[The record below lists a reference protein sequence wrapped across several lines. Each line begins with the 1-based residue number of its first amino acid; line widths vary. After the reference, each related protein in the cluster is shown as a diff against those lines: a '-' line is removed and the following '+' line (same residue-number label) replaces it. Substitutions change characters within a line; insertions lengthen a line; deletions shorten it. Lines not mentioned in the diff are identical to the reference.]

1 MPASNIE
8 AELILGRNSLF
19 SQLPEKEIAGLSR
32 QVSLDTVKAGTILS
46 TQGRS
51 QIENVYVIAKGL
63 LELFFD
69 NKGEKI
75 LSATLE
81 PGDIFGGISIL
92 MNGGISARTSQAQTD
107 CKLVVLPKDDFLQV
121 CERHKQFRQY
131 FVDKFSERMLNEAY
145 ASILTSGQA
154 MNMLAGIIPFS
165 FLPEEALETL
175 AAEISLVKYSADTVI
190 FIQDRSTV
198 DYLYILQEGAAERY
212 FEDKGKQILK
222 AVLSEGDIFGG
233 ISMLLNNNI
242 AVRTLRTT
250 EDTSFYIL
258 PQEKFRHLCDSYD
271 TFSEYFTDTF
281 GKRMLDRSYAE
292 IVAKS
297 LRPKEA
303 DLQIFNLS
311 IAGLYTQKIVTC
323 SEDTTIQ
330 EAAVKMTS
338 NRCSSIFI
346 EGSNAQVN
354 GIITDNDLR
363 SRVIAAGHDTGKPVT
378 EIMSTPLA
386 AVPSGATVFEA
397 LMDMMQK
404 GIKHMA
410 VIDSAENV
418 IGILTNQDLL
428 QLQGQSPL
436 ILIREINEA
445 QTIDAIVDEHAKL
458 PRMIQG
464 LINAGAKADNV
475 TRLITTLSDAIL
487 KKVITLTLE
496 ECDPPPVKF
505 VFMILGSE
513 GRKEQTLKTDQD
525 NAIIFEDVPAEKLQA
540 TRDYFLKMGEQ
551 ICGHLDRAGYA
562 FCKGGIMAQN
572 PEWCLSISEWKQ
584 KFKGWIH
591 APEAEALLNASIFF
605 DFRCGYGEEGLIEEL
620 RKYLFGALGG
630 WQGFFRHLAEN
641 SLYFRPPLGFFR
653 NFVVESKGEHKDAFD
668 IKAAMQPIVDLA
680 RIYALNNKI
689 DETNT
694 LERLEQIHQA
704 KALSWSE
711 YHDLEQA
718 YRFLLQL
725 RFVRQITNIVD
736 ENKPPDNYVTPN
748 KLSRIEQTMLKEIFK
763 RIQTIQTKLEFEFL
777 GRT

>member
-1 MPASNIE
+1 MPASSIE
-8 AELILGRNSLF
+8 TELILGRNSLF
-19 SQLPEKEIAGLSR
+19 SQLSEKQIADLSR
-32 QVSLDTVKAGTILS
+32 RARMDTLRAGTILS

-51 QIENVYVIAKGL
+51 QIESVYIIEKGL
-63 LELFFD
+63 LELYFD

-107 CKLVVLPKDDFLQV
+107 CKLVVLPKDDFLKL
-121 CERHKQFRQY
+121 CERHKKFRQY

-145 ASILTSGQA
+145 ASILTAGQA
-154 MNMLAGIIPFS
+154 VNMLAGTIPFS
-165 FLPEEALETL
+165 FLPEEALEAL

-212 FEDKGKQILK
+212 FEEKGKQILK

-233 ISMLLNNNI
+233 ISMLLNEGV

-258 PQEKFRHLCDSYD
+258 PQARFRELCDAYD

-297 LRPKEA
+297 LRPKEE
-303 DLQIFNLS
+303 DLRVFNLGIS
-311 IAGLYTQKIVTC
+311 GLYTQKIVTC

-330 EAAVKMTS
+330 AAAVKMS
-338 NRCSSIFI
+338 AHRCSSIFI
-346 EGSNAQVN
+346 EDSTGRVK

-363 SRVIAAGHDTGKPVT
+363 SRVIAAGHDTGKPVAG
-378 EIMSTPLA
+378 IMSTPLA
-386 AVPSGATVFEA
+386 TVPSGATVFEA
-397 LMDMMQK
+397 LMDMMHR

-410 VIDSAENV
+410 VTDNAENV
-418 IGILTNQDLL
+418 VGILTNQDLL

-445 QTIDAIVDEHAKL
+445 QTIDAIVDKHAKL

-487 KKVITLTLE
+487 KKVIAFTLE
-496 ECDPPPVKF
+496 ECDPPPVNF

-525 NAIIFEDVPAEKLQA
+525 NAIIFEDVPAEKLEA
-540 TRDYFLKMGEQ
+540 TRDFFLKMGEQ

-572 PEWCLSISEWKQ
+572 PEWCLSITEWKQ
-584 KFKGWIH
+584 TFKGWIH

-605 DFRCGYGEEGLIEEL
+605 DFRSGYGEEGLIDEL
-620 RKYLFGALGG
+620 RQHLFGALGG
-630 WQGFFRHLAEN
+630 WAGFFRHLSEN

-680 RIYALNNKI
+680 RIYALKNKI

-694 LERLEQIHQA
+694 LERLAQIYQA
-704 KALSWSE
+704 KELSWSE

>member
-19 SQLPEKEIAGLSR
+19 SLLPEKEIAGLSR
-32 QVSLDTVKAGTILS
+32 QASLDTLKAGTILS

-51 QIENVYVIAKGL
+51 QIENVYVIEKGL
-63 LELFFD
+63 LEIFFD

-107 CKLVVLPKDDFLQV
+107 CKLVVLPKDNFLDV

-145 ASILTSGQA
+145 ASILTAGQA
-154 MNMLAGIIPFS
+154 LNMLTGTIPFS
-165 FLPEEALETL
+165 FLPQEALETV
-175 AAEISLVKYSADTVI
+175 AAEIALVKYAADTVI
-190 FIQDRSTV
+190 FVQDRSTV
-198 DYLYILQEGAAERY
+198 DYLYIMQEGAAERY
-212 FEDKGKQILK
+212 FEEKGKQILK
-222 AVLSEGDIFGG
+222 AVLSDGDLFGG

-258 PQEKFRHLCDSYD
+258 PQASFRQLCETYDS
-271 TFSEYFTDTF
+271 FSEYFTDTF

-303 DLQIFNLS
+303 DLQVFNLGIS
-311 IAGLYTQKIVTC
+311 GLYTRKIITC
-323 SEDTTIQ
+323 SEDTTIRQ
-330 EAAVKMTS
+330 AAVKMS
-338 NRCSSIFI
+338 EHRCSSIFI
-346 EGSNAQVN
+346 NGSNGPVK
-354 GIITDNDLR
+354 GLITDNDLR
-363 SRVIAAGHDTGKPVT
+363 TRVIAAGYDIDKPVAD
-378 EIMSTPLA
+378 IMSTPLA
-386 AVPSGATVFEA
+386 SVASGATVFEA
-397 LMDMMQK
+397 LMVMMQK
-404 GIKHMA
+404 GIKHLA
-410 VIDSAENV
+410 VADTADNV
-418 IGILTNQDLL
+418 VGILTNQDLL
-428 QLQGQSPL
+428 QLQGESPL

-445 QTIDAIVDEHAKL
+445 QSIDAIIDKHAKL

-487 KKVITLTLE
+487 KKVITFTLE

-525 NAIIFEDVPAEKLQA
+525 NAIIFEDVSNEKLQA
-540 TRDYFLKMGEQ
+540 TRDYFLKMGEL

-584 KFKGWIH
+584 TFKGWIH

-620 RKYLFGALGG
+620 RTYLFSALGG
-630 WQGFFRHLAEN
+630 WPGFFRHLSEN

-680 RIYALNNKI
+680 RIYALKHKI

-694 LERLEQIHQA
+694 LERLQLIYQA

-711 YHDLEQA
+711 FHDLEQA

-763 RIQTIQTKLEFEFL
+763 RIQTIQTKLEFEIL

>member
-1 MPASNIE
+1 MPASSIE
-8 AELILGRNSLF
+8 AELVLGRNALF
-19 SQLPEKEIAGLSR
+19 SQLPETEIADLSR
-32 QVSLDTVKAGTILS
+32 KARLETLEAGKILS

-51 QIENVYVIAKGL
+51 RIEHVYVIEKGL
-63 LELFFD
+63 LELYFD
-69 NKGEKI
+69 NKGEKL

-92 MNGGISARTSQAQTD
+92 MNGGISARTTQAQTD
-107 CKLVVLPKDDFLQV
+107 CKMVVLPKDEFLEV
-121 CERHKQFRQY
+121 CERHKKFRQY

-145 ASILTSGQA
+145 ASILTAGQA
-154 MNMLAGIIPFS
+154 LNTLAGIIPFS
-165 FLPEEALETL
+165 FLPADVLETV
-175 AAEISLVKYSADTVI
+175 AAEIALVKYSADTVI

-212 FEDKGKQILK
+212 FEEKGKQILK
-222 AVLSEGDIFGG
+222 AMLSEGDIFGG

-258 PQEKFRHLCDSYD
+258 PQEMFRQLCDSHAA
-271 TFSEYFTDTF
+271 FSEYFTDTF

-303 DLQIFNLS
+303 DLQGFDLD
-311 IAGLYTQKIVTC
+311 IAGLYTQNIVTC
-323 SEDTTIQ
+323 SADTAIRK
-330 EAAVKMTS
+330 AAVKMTD

-346 EGSNAQVN
+346 EDSTGRVT

-363 SRVIAAGHDTGKPVT
+363 SKVIAAGHDISQPVT
-378 EIMSTPLA
+378 DIMSTPLA
-386 AVPSGATVFEA
+386 TVSSGATVFET
-397 LMDMMQK
+397 LMVMMQK
-404 GIKHMA
+404 GIKHLA
-410 VIDSAENV
+410 VTDNDENV

-436 ILIREINEA
+436 ILLREINEA
-445 QTIDAIVDEHAKL
+445 QSIDAIIDKHAKL

-487 KKVITLTLE
+487 EKVITFTLA

-513 GRKEQTLKTDQD
+513 GRQEQTLKTDQD

-540 TRDYFLKMGEQ
+540 TRDYFLKVGEK
-551 ICGHLDRAGYA
+551 ICGYLDRAGYTY
-562 FCKGGIMAQN
+562 CKGGIMAQN
-572 PEWCLSISEWKQ
+572 PEWCLSLSEWK
-584 KFKGWIH
+584 KTFKGWIH

-605 DFRCGYGEEGLIEEL
+605 DFRSGYGEAALIDEL
-620 RKYLFGALGG
+620 RKHLFGALGG
-630 WQGFFRHLAEN
+630 WPGFFRHLAEN

-680 RIYALNNKI
+680 RIYALHNKI
-689 DETNT
+689 AETNT
-694 LERLEQIHQA
+694 LERLQQIYQA
-704 KALSWSE
+704 KSLSWSE

>member
-8 AELILGRNSLF
+8 AELILGKNSLF

-32 QVSLDTVKAGTILS
+32 QASLDTLKAGTILS

-51 QIENVYVIAKGL
+51 QIENVYVIEKGL

-69 NKGEKI
+69 NRGEKI

-92 MNGGISARTSQAQTD
+92 MNGGVSARTSQAQTD
-107 CKLVVLPKDDFLQV
+107 CKLVVLPKDNFLDV

-145 ASILTSGQA
+145 ASILTAGQA
-154 MNMLAGIIPFS
+154 LNMLAGTIPFS
-165 FLPEEALETL
+165 FLPEEALETV
-175 AAEISLVKYSADTVI
+175 AAEIALVKYAADTVI
-190 FIQDRSTV
+190 FVQDRSTV
-198 DYLYILQEGAAERY
+198 DYLYIMQEGAAERY
-212 FEDKGKQILK
+212 FEEKGKQILK
-222 AVLSEGDIFGG
+222 AVLSDGDLFGG

-258 PQEKFRHLCDSYD
+258 PQASFRQLCETYDS
-271 TFSEYFTDTF
+271 FSEYFTDTF

-303 DLQIFNLS
+303 DLQVFNLGIS
-311 IAGLYTQKIVTC
+311 GLYTRKIVTC
-323 SEDTTIQ
+323 SEDTTIRQ
-330 EAAVKMTS
+330 AAVKMS
-338 NRCSSIFI
+338 EHRCSSIFI
-346 EGSNAQVN
+346 NGSNGPVK
-354 GIITDNDLR
+354 GLITDNDLR
-363 SRVIAAGHDTGKPVT
+363 TRVIAAGYDIDKPVAD
-378 EIMSTPLA
+378 IMSTPLA
-386 AVPSGATVFEA
+386 SVASGATVFEA
-397 LMDMMQK
+397 LMVMMQK
-404 GIKHMA
+404 GIKHLA
-410 VIDSAENV
+410 VADTADNV
-418 IGILTNQDLL
+418 VGILTNQDLL
-428 QLQGQSPL
+428 QLQGESPL

-445 QTIDAIVDEHAKL
+445 QSIDAIIDKHAKL

-487 KKVITLTLE
+487 KKVITFTLE

-525 NAIIFEDVPAEKLQA
+525 NAIIFEDVSDEKLQA
-540 TRDYFLKMGEQ
+540 TRDYFLKMGEL

-584 KFKGWIH
+584 TFKGWIH

-620 RKYLFGALGG
+620 RTYLFSALGG
-630 WQGFFRHLAEN
+630 WPGFFRHLSEN

-680 RIYALNNKI
+680 RIYALKHKI

-694 LERLEQIHQA
+694 LERLQLIYQA

-711 YHDLEQA
+711 FHDLEQA

>member
-19 SQLPEKEIAGLSR
+19 SQLPEKEIADLSR
-32 QVSLDTVKAGTILS
+32 QASLDTLKAGTILS
-46 TQGRS
+46 AQGRS
-51 QIENVYVIAKGL
+51 QIENVYVIEKGL
-63 LELFFD
+63 LELYFD

-107 CKLVVLPKDDFLQV
+107 CKLVVLPKDAFLQV
-121 CERHKQFRQY
+121 CERHKQIRQY

-145 ASILTSGQA
+145 ASILTAGQA
-154 MNMLAGIIPFS
+154 LNMLAGNIPFS
-165 FLPEEALETL
+165 FLPQEGLEAV
-175 AAEISLVKYSADTVI
+175 AAEIALVKYSADTVI
-190 FIQDRSTV
+190 FVQDRSTV

-212 FEDKGKQILK
+212 FEEKGKQILK

-258 PQEKFRHLCDSYD
+258 PHASFRQLCETYDS
-271 TFSEYFTDTF
+271 FSEYFTDTF

-303 DLQIFNLS
+303 DLQVFNLGIS
-311 IAGLYTQKIVTC
+311 GLYTRKIITC
-323 SEDTTIQ
+323 SADTTIRQ
-330 EAAVKMTS
+330 AAVKMS
-338 NRCSSIFI
+338 ENRCSSIFI
-346 EGSNAQVN
+346 NGSDGPVK
-354 GIITDNDLR
+354 GLITDNDLR
-363 SRVIAAGHDTGKPVT
+363 TRVIAAGYDIDKPVAD
-378 EIMSTPLA
+378 IMSTPLA
-386 AVPSGATVFEA
+386 VVASGATVFEA
-397 LMDMMQK
+397 LMVMMQK
-404 GIKHMA
+404 GIKHLA
-410 VIDSAENV
+410 VADTADNV
-418 IGILTNQDLL
+418 VGILTNQDLL
-428 QLQGQSPL
+428 QLQGESPL

-445 QTIDAIVDEHAKL
+445 QSIDAIIDKHAKL

-487 KKVITLTLE
+487 KKVITFTLE

-525 NAIIFEDVPAEKLQA
+525 NAIIFEDVPDEKLQV
-540 TRDYFLKMGEQ
+540 TRDYFLKMGKL

-572 PEWCLSISEWKQ
+572 PEWCLSISEWK
-584 KFKGWIH
+584 KTFKGWIH
-591 APEAEALLNASIFF
+591 APEAESLLNASIFF

-620 RKYLFGALGG
+620 RQYLFGALGG
-630 WQGFFRHLAEN
+630 WPGFFRHLAEN

-694 LERLEQIHQA
+694 LERLAQIHQA

>member
-1 MPASNIE
+1 MPASSIE

-32 QVSLDTVKAGTILS
+32 QASLDTMKAGTILS
-46 TQGRS
+46 TQGSSR
-51 QIENVYVIAKGL
+51 IENVYVIEKGL

-107 CKLVVLPKDDFLQV
+107 CKLVVIPRDEFLQV

-145 ASILTSGQA
+145 ASILTAGQA
-154 MNMLAGIIPFS
+154 LNTLAGTIPFS
-165 FLPEEALETL
+165 FLPEEALKTV
-175 AAEISLVKYSADTVI
+175 ASEISLVKYSADTVI

-212 FEDKGKQILK
+212 FEEKGKKILK
-222 AVLSEGDIFGG
+222 AVLAEGDIFGG
-233 ISMLLNNNI
+233 ISMLLNNNV

-258 PQEKFRHLCDSYD
+258 PQASFSHLCESQDA
-271 TFSEYFTDTF
+271 FSEYFTDTF

-303 DLQIFNLS
+303 DLQVFNLDIS
-311 IAGLYTQKIVTC
+311 GLYTQHIVAC
-323 SEDTTIQ
+323 SEDTSVQ
-330 EAAVKMTS
+330 EAAAKMTA

-346 EGSNAQVN
+346 EGSGGRVS

-378 EIMSTPLA
+378 DIMSTPLA
-386 AVPSGATVFEA
+386 TVPSGATVFEA
-397 LMDMMQK
+397 LMVMMQK
-404 GIKHMA
+404 GIKHLA
-410 VIDSAENV
+410 VTDSSENV

-445 QTIDAIVDEHAKL
+445 QSIDAIIDKHAKL

-464 LINAGAKADNV
+464 LIKAGAKADNV

-487 KKVITLTLE
+487 NKVITFTLAE
-496 ECDPPPVKF
+496 FDPPPVKF

-525 NAIIFEDVPAEKLQA
+525 NAIIFEDVPAEKLKA
-540 TRDYFLKMGEQ
+540 TRDYFLKLGEQ

-562 FCKGGIMAQN
+562 YCKGGIMAQN
-572 PEWCLSISEWKQ
+572 PEWCLSISEWK
-584 KFKGWIH
+584 KTFKGWIH

-605 DFRCGYGEEGLIEEL
+605 DFRSGYGEEGLIEEL
-620 RKYLFGALGG
+620 RDHLLEALGG
-630 WQGFFRHLAEN
+630 WQGFIRHLAEN

-680 RIYALNNKI
+680 RIYALNNGI
-689 DETNT
+689 AETNT
-694 LERLEQIHQA
+694 LERLARIYQA

-725 RFVRQITNIVD
+725 RFVRQITNIVE